1 MRVVDDRATQIE
13 RLFAPYAMPP
23 SSYDL
28 IGPLILPSAS
38 DAGRVWSNA
47 NRRTARAYAPAFRM
61 VTREQRLRG
70 AVETSVGRLAE
81 ASGGHDE
88 QVMFE
93 TLGECLTWVCALDEL
108 LESHELLE
116 SRAGYKSRRNTDSD
130 GGFLQGLR
138 HARNAIV
145 HGDAVVDAVDADTD
159 PTPRVTM
166 ASGAGTGS
174 HSRVITPPSRIQW
187 TFTRTLPPPGNPA
200 RVLEAAY
207 AAIADK
213 EVLVPIQSAI
223 NWLDRELA
231 ATR

>member
-1 MRVVDDRATQIE
+1 
-13 RLFAPYAMPP
+13 
-23 SSYDL
+23 
-28 IGPLILPSAS
+28 
-38 DAGRVWSNA
+38 
-47 NRRTARAYAPAFRM
+47 M

-70 AVETSVGRLAE
+70 AVETSVERLAE

-116 SRAGYKSRRNTDSD
+116 SRTGYKSRRNTDSD

-145 HGDAVVDAVDADTD
+145 HGDAVVDAVDAETV
-159 PTPRVTM
+159 PTPRVTV

-200 RVLEAAY
+200 PVLEAAY

-213 EVLVPIQSAI
+213 EVLVPIHSAI

-231 ATR
+231 AT

>member
-1 MRVVDDRATQIE
+1 
-13 RLFAPYAMPP
+13 
-23 SSYDL
+23 
-28 IGPLILPSAS
+28 LP
-38 DAGRVWSNA
+38 
-47 NRRTARAYAPAFRM
+47 
-61 VTREQRLRG
+61 
-70 AVETSVGRLAE
+70 
-81 ASGGHDE
+81 
-88 QVMFE
+88 
-93 TLGECLTWVCALDEL
+93 
-108 LESHELLE
+108 
-116 SRAGYKSRRNTDSD
+116 
-130 GGFLQGLR
+130 GLR

-145 HGDAVVDAVDADTD
+145 HGEAVVDAVDAETV

-200 RVLEAAY
+200 PILEAAY

-231 ATR
+231 RRFHGWLECARVDQLKSAPDQRGSRLSKPASSQIEEHLSGEAA

>member
-1 MRVVDDRATQIE
+1 
-13 RLFAPYAMPP
+13 
-23 SSYDL
+23 
-28 IGPLILPSAS
+28 
-38 DAGRVWSNA
+38 
-47 NRRTARAYAPAFRM
+47 M

-70 AVETSVGRLAE
+70 AVETSVERLAE

-116 SRAGYKSRRNTDSD
+116 SRTGYKSRRNTDSD

-145 HGDAVVDAVDADTD
+145 HGDAVVDVVDAETV

-166 ASGAGTGS
+166 ASGAGAGS
-174 HSRVITPPSRIQW
+174 HSR
-187 TFTRTLPPPGNPA
+187 TFTRTLPPPRNPA
-200 RVLEAAY
+200 PVLEAAY

-231 ATR
+231 AT

>member
-1 MRVVDDRATQIE
+1 
-13 RLFAPYAMPP
+13 
-23 SSYDL
+23 
-28 IGPLILPSAS
+28 
-38 DAGRVWSNA
+38 
-47 NRRTARAYAPAFRM
+47 M

-70 AVETSVGRLAE
+70 AVETSVERLAE

-116 SRAGYKSRRNTDSD
+116 SRTGYKSRRNTDSD

-145 HGDAVVDAVDADTD
+145 HGDAVVHVVDAETV

-166 ASGAGTGS
+166 ASVAGTGS

-187 TFTRTLPPPGNPA
+187 TFTGTLRPPGNPA

-231 ATR
+231 ST